1 MNKDSSKTGNTSDPK
16 AGEINFNGAAI
27 LNADGSETP
36 ITEAMVRA
44 ACRELV
50 SESGTDSK
58 KPE

>member
-1 MNKDSSKTGNTSDPK
+1 MNKDSSKTGNTPDPK

-27 LNADGSETP
+27 LNGSETP